1 MNKLDKA
8 PAKEF
13 EKAETWTVEIFGFIF
28 FVIGGINLILPM
40 IGISAYVDFMYSI
53 GAIIIGLACMG
64 KRIIVNTIKGCINI
78 LQP

>member
-1 MNKLDKA
+1 MKKLNKT

-13 EKAETWTVEIFGFIF
+13 DEAETWTVEIFGFFF

-40 IGISAYVDFMYSI
+40 IGISAYVDFIYSI
-53 GAIIIGLACMG
+53 GAIMIGLACMG

-78 LQP
+78 LHP

>member
-1 MNKLDKA
+1 MNKLDKK

-13 EKAETWTVEIFGFIF
+13 DKAETWTVEIFGFIF

-64 KRIIVNTIKGCINI
+64 KRIIVNTIRGYF
-78 LQP
+78 